1 MHDDGTSSRRLPAVG
16 AGPPSTRK
24 PHGPSRH
31 AAAPRSRL
39 LRLAAYA
46 AAVARELLGLVVP
59 VDCVSCGAPDST
71 LCSRCARRLRSITAR
86 PARVEAHAA
95 ALIEA
100 DGTVLLPAVAAGPY
114 RNELSLALLDFKRHG
129 SRTLERELAAG
140 LARAVRA
147 AVGTDGVAVWLVPV
161 PTSTAAFLR
170 RGFDPLA
177 LLGRRVRREGR
188 LPPGAVWVP
197 ALRQRRVPLHS
208 ALLGAARSA
217 AGLGDGSQKGLG
229 KGQRRRRAAGSL
241 EARAR
246 VRVPGRKG
254 PAPVRGRPCILV
266 DDVLTTGS
274 TLREAGRALEAAGA
288 VVLGAATLAYVP
300 LREPTGARR
309 ATLPADRGGTG
320 PMEGE

>member
-1 MHDDGTSSRRLPAVG
+1 MHDDGASSRRRPAVG
-16 AGPPSTRK
+16 AGPPSTSE

-31 AAAPRSRL
+31 AAASRSRL
-39 LRLAAYA
+39 LRLAAHTA
-46 AAVARELLGLVVP
+46 ALARELLGLVVP

-71 LCSRCARRLRSITAR
+71 LCVGCARRLRSLTAR

-147 AVGTDGVAVWLVPV
+147 AVGTQGGAVWLVPV

-177 LLGRRVRREGR
+177 LLGRRARREGR

-217 AGLGDGSQKGLG
+217 AGFGDGSQKGLG

-254 PAPVRGRPCILV
+254 PARVRGRPCVLV
-266 DDVLTTGS
+266 DDVLTTGA
-274 TLREAGRALEAAGA
+274 TLREAARALEAAGA

-300 LREPTGARR
+300 LREPTAGS
-309 ATLPADRGGTG
+309 RGYAASGQGRDGTNG
-320 PMEGE
+320 G